1 MEAHELE
8 ANQTDDEEELAD
20 ILDNLDLMKRVIQSN
35 RGDKS
40 SRRNYDDSEWPDSLA
55 PSRSLNWSEKALR
68 SAEGQIQLHLDAAD
82 GDKTARRN
90 RDRSDR
96 ATVEQVLDRRTR
108 LILFRLSQRGAFD
121 SLEGCISTGKEA
133 NVYHAVCNSGE
144 SLAVKVYKTSILT
157 FKDRDRYV
165 TGEFRYRHGYAK
177 HNPRKMVATWAEKE
191 MRNLQR
197 MHQAGLPVPKA
208 HLLKS
213 HILVMDFIGEQGW
226 PAPLLKNAEF
236 DHVAAEVLYLDCVS
250 MMRKL
255 YRECKLVHAD
265 LSEYNMLYHK
275 NNLVVIDVSQSVE
288 HDHPHS
294 LQFLRSD
301 IINVTKFFNSR
312 GSPVLTPQRLFE
324 FITDP
329 TIEKESAAKKILDN
343 ERLETL
349 DDNQYLFLNVYI
361 PHKLDNIAHFERD
374 DKLEKAGVELN
385 NPYQKLIAKVVT
397 KNDED
402 EEEDLSD
409 ENEDSE
415 TSCSDESEAEDDGRT
430 YQEKHQR
437 YIRYRGESPN
447 TKRERKQAVQEE
459 KREKRANKVPKH
471 VGAMVVPSANMTR
484 SFINPKDRAAEVAKR
499 RQEVEAE
506 LQRRREDRIRQI
518 QERSDNA
525 VKRKQMGLQEKL
537 NKHKTEAEHLKEI
550 SKRRLEKESQEKHRL
565 QQMLEK
571 KRSPPRTGQTST
583 KPKSSVAFGSRV
595 PRHLDLTK
603 SSSGRSASSSSPNNT
618 LNSTANSLMT
628 RSVHPVMTPVR
639 TNVSRPPVAKMAN
652 RPPPSKPINTRPPL
666 PKTNISPRKA
676 PENRMSR
683 SVHPELCPTPNKRIE
698 RTPVKPVKKTVAKV
712 VTTPVPIKT
721 GPRLRA
727 EQKIGQ
733 NIEVSKVEQN
743 IEVSKV
749 EQNIEVSKVEQNI
762 EVPKEP
768 QPELVLTTE
777 PISEPVQQQIEELIQ
792 QKIEEPTIE
801 PVQQKI
807 EEPIQQQIEEP
818 TIEPIQQHISEPA
831 QQHIEEP
838 ISEPVQQHIEEPIID
853 LDHLAPVEVQ
863 PIIVDEPNA
872 NENISKSVESTPRAT
887 EFGQLLSFDSSSE
900 EKLESVPQPEFIH
913 NRTSSD
919 DHDSTRTRTITPQ
932 PVFSD
937 DEHDSGVVPETP
949 SPPIEKET
957 VIEPIPQNTVNQMF
971 LLNSTVSQFSPTE
984 SAHHETPLNNS
995 TTKNSLDE
1003 IISDRSED
1011 SNGAFEYSQANIS
1024 SIPADPVQV
1033 YQQST
1038 VKKPT
1043 NGASPLSN
1051 GGVVIG
1057 LTEKLEQERNNRRAK
1072 LNEILSRTRE
1082 QSNSASPVKSESDA
1096 SELAKNLLARRSER
1110 LNESTGKQS
1119 EDSFQ
1124 HQAPELPTSNGN
1136 DQKLVSLAD
1145 EFENLGLS
1153 TKQEMFLLPGQI
1165 PDNNNGISG

>member
-1 MEAHELE
+1 
-8 ANQTDDEEELAD
+8 
-20 ILDNLDLMKRVIQSN
+20 
-35 RGDKS
+35 
-40 SRRNYDDSEWPDSLA
+40 
-55 PSRSLNWSEKALR
+55 
-68 SAEGQIQLHLDAAD
+68 
-82 GDKTARRN
+82 
-90 RDRSDR
+90 
-96 ATVEQVLDRRTR
+96 
-108 LILFRLSQRGAFD
+108 
-121 SLEGCISTGKEA
+121 
-133 NVYHAVCNSGE
+133 
-144 SLAVKVYKTSILT
+144 
-157 FKDRDRYV
+157 
-165 TGEFRYRHGYAK
+165 
-177 HNPRKMVATWAEKE
+177 
-191 MRNLQR
+191 
-197 MHQAGLPVPKA
+197 
-208 HLLKS
+208 
-213 HILVMDFIGEQGW
+213 
-226 PAPLLKNAEF
+226 
-236 DHVAAEVLYLDCVS
+236 
-250 MMRKL
+250 
-255 YRECKLVHAD
+255 
-265 LSEYNMLYHK
+265 
-275 NNLVVIDVSQSVE
+275 
-288 HDHPHS
+288 
-294 LQFLRSD
+294 
-301 IINVTKFFNSR
+301 
-312 GSPVLTPQRLFE
+312 
-324 FITDP
+324 
-329 TIEKESAAKKILDN
+329 
-343 ERLETL
+343 
-349 DDNQYLFLNVYI
+349 
-361 PHKLDNIAHFERD
+361 
-374 DKLEKAGVELN
+374 
-385 NPYQKLIAKVVT
+385 
-397 KNDED
+397 
-402 EEEDLSD
+402 
-409 ENEDSE
+409 
-415 TSCSDESEAEDDGRT
+415 
-430 YQEKHQR
+430 
-437 YIRYRGESPN
+437 
-447 TKRERKQAVQEE
+447 
-459 KREKRANKVPKH
+459 
-471 VGAMVVPSANMTR
+471 
-484 SFINPKDRAAEVAKR
+484 
-499 RQEVEAE
+499 
-506 LQRRREDRIRQI
+506 
-518 QERSDNA
+518 
-525 VKRKQMGLQEKL
+525 
-537 NKHKTEAEHLKEI
+537 
-550 SKRRLEKESQEKHRL
+550 
-565 QQMLEK
+565 
-571 KRSPPRTGQTST
+571 
-583 KPKSSVAFGSRV
+583 
-595 PRHLDLTK
+595 
-603 SSSGRSASSSSPNNT
+603 
-618 LNSTANSLMT
+618 
-628 RSVHPVMTPVR
+628 
-639 TNVSRPPVAKMAN
+639 
-652 RPPPSKPINTRPPL
+652 
-666 PKTNISPRKA
+666 
-676 PENRMSR
+676 MSR

-743 IEVSKV
+743 IEVSK
-749 EQNIEVSKVEQNI
+749 
-762 EVPKEP
+762 EP

-777 PISEPVQQQIEELIQ
+777 PISEPVQQKIEEPIQ
-792 QKIEEPTIE
+792 QHIEEPTIE

-818 TIEPIQQHISEPA
+818 TIEPI

-984 SAHHETPLNNS
+984 SAHQVETPLNNS